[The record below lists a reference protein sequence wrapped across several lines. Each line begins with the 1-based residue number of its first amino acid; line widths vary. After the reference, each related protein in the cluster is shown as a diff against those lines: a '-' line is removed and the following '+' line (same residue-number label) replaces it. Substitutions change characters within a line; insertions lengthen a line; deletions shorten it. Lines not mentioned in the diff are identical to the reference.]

1 MMIVIMLKRL
11 LFLVATIIIATTVAS
26 SASKC
31 EERTNCSK
39 CFNANP
45 KMNCVW
51 IILSDK
57 GSCADADDN
66 NQCNNGE
73 ITLSST
79 SSGSFSSWS
88 CATGVN
94 IKTRNKMKK
103 KKWKRKNRTICHKL
117 KKSIPNPPKSCSDYS
132 GNCKVVYLKIIII
145 IIIMIALGYR
155 SPIVASLP
163 AHYPKFHKMLVVIK
177 DYFLKTKP
185 NRRVKQ
191 SN

>member
-1 MMIVIMLKRL
+1 
-11 LFLVATIIIATTVAS
+11 
-26 SASKC
+26 
-31 EERTNCSK
+31 
-39 CFNANP
+39 
-45 KMNCVW
+45 
-51 IILSDK
+51 
-57 GSCADADDN
+57 
-66 NQCNNGE
+66 
-73 ITLSST
+73 
-79 SSGSFSSWS
+79 
-88 CATGVN
+88 
-94 IKTRNKMKK
+94 MKK